1 MARSAATSADCTS
14 AATFG
19 RERKSLRSASLN
31 KKEKIVDKENSSAT
45 TVNRRASVTP
55 APTQR
60 EPVRQLQAPS
70 PVKKGRACKT
80 ASGKNNSPTKAIS
93 QIVQQNSQP
102 NSPKKKLLLED
113 VLNVSP
119 QKVLQDLQN
128 VSPKKSPTKS
138 TPKLFRPDVS
148 RFASARRALSTAFPD
163 TLVGRVSQLNDMKAF
178 LHSNLSQ
185 PKKPA
190 AARSKKSAQKT
201 EIAKKSL
208 YVSGPPGTG
217 KTTCLKYLLSN
228 MDPSVSAQLTC
239 GFINCMALG
248 SSGKVF
254 SKVAEAILP
263 SSKHGLIGNCSE
275 AKKLLEE
282 EIVNSKKWILLVL
295 DEIDQLESKC
305 QEVLY
310 TLFEW
315 PYLNNSKLI
324 LVGIA
329 NALDLTDRILPR
341 ISVSFQHMQQ
351 QYRTSPVFQC

>member
-1 MARSAATSADCTS
+1 
-14 AATFG
+14 
-19 RERKSLRSASLN
+19 
-31 KKEKIVDKENSSAT
+31 
-45 TVNRRASVTP
+45 
-55 APTQR
+55 
-60 EPVRQLQAPS
+60 
-70 PVKKGRACKT
+70 
-80 ASGKNNSPTKAIS
+80 
-93 QIVQQNSQP
+93 
-102 NSPKKKLLLED
+102 
-113 VLNVSP
+113 
-119 QKVLQDLQN
+119 
-128 VSPKKSPTKS
+128 
-138 TPKLFRPDVS
+138 
-148 RFASARRALSTAFPD
+148 
-163 TLVGRVSQLNDMKAF
+163 MKAF

-228 MDPSVSAQLTC
+228 LDPSVSAQLTC

-263 SSKHGLIGNCSE
+263 ASKHGLIGNCSE

-341 ISVSFQHMQQ
+341 ISVSFKHMQQ
-351 QYRTSPVFQC
+351 PP

>member
-1 MARSAATSADCTS
+1 MARSAATS

-70 PVKKGRACKT
+70 PVKKGRASKT
-80 ASGKNNSPTKAIS
+80 VSGKNNSPTKTIS
-93 QIVQQNSQP
+93 QIVEQNSQP
-102 NSPKKKLLLED
+102 NSPKKKLQLED
-113 VLNVSP
+113 VQNVSP

-128 VSPKKSPTKS
+128 VSPKKSPSKC

-178 LHSNLSQ
+178 LDSNLSQ
-185 PKKPA
+185 PKK
-190 AARSKKSAQKT
+190 ARSKKSAQKT
-201 EIAKKSL
+201 EIVKKSL

-228 MDPSVSAQLTC
+228 LDPSVSAQLTC

-263 SSKHGLIGNCSE
+263 ASKHGLIGNCSE
-275 AKKLLEE
+275 AKKLLED

-341 ISVSFQHMQQ
+341 ISVSFKHL
-351 QYRTSPVFQC
+351 REPS